1 MSQYLSYQYHAL
13 PCGVLVVQCLPVYSM
28 SSYAHV
34 LLTIILL
41 IVMEHIITRITNE
54 YCVYEVHVQ

>member
-1 MSQYLSYQYHAL
+1 
-13 PCGVLVVQCLPVYSM
+13 VLVVQCLPVYSM

-41 IVMEHIITRITNE
+41 IIMEHIITRPLACTVSMKCM
-54 YCVYEVHVQ
+54 YSDHPSTASTSS